1 MRFSKPLFALS
12 FAISLSACGGE
23 APPSANLQL
32 IANARQSG
40 RPTVAEFGSEFCTG
54 CRQMKVVLDVVAK
67 RTQGRAHVLVF
78 DIMKDSS
85 LQQAWRIQ
93 MIPTQV
99 FFDAQGKEV
108 WRHMGPLS
116 EAQVMDRLGL
126 KP

>member
-1 MRFSKPLFALS
+1 MRFSKLLVALPFAVT
-12 FAISLSACGGE
+12 LSACGGE
-23 APPSANLQL
+23 PAASPNLRL
-32 IANARQSG
+32 IDNARQSG
-40 RPTVAEFGSEFCTG
+40 RPTVAEFGSEFCTS
-54 CRQMKVVLDVVAK
+54 CRQMKVILDVVAK